1 MNINGFRRHIR
12 WGITIFSVVAAS
24 LIFYFI
30 LFHMDILKNGLG
42 KVLKVLLPIIYGAI
56 IAYVFSPAV
65 KFFERLG
72 RSAVEKCRF
81 KLTERKQKVIRLTCV
96 LLTMFLLLLGV
107 YGLLA
112 MLIPE
117 LLTSIKSILENL
129 PVYLDNIREWSSRI
143 LKNNPDLESSAIQ
156 FIDKYS
162 TRAEQWMGSGMILQ
176 INEIIKGFSIGLMG
190 FAVFLKNIVLG
201 IIISIYI
208 LYSKEKLIA
217 NAKKALYAVLNPE
230 NATQIIKDVRYVD
243 HTFGGYIM
251 GMILD
256 SVNIGI
262 MCYIGTLLM
271 DLPYALLISV
281 IVAVTNVIPFFGP
294 YLGGIPSTLL
304 IFLVNP
310 LQALYFVIFIFLL
323 QQLDGNF
330 IAPKI
335 LGGSTG
341 LTSFMVVVAIIIGG
355 GFFGIPGML
364 IGVPVCAVICT
375 IIRNYVDGRLEEK
388 ELPVNRE
395 FYMNMDHVNPT
406 TGQKVMP
413 REEDIRPE
421 EVFRYRSRK
430 SDITSE

>member
-1 MNINGFRRHIR
+1 MNIKGFRRHIR

-30 LFHMDILKNGLG
+30 LFHMDILKNGVG

-56 IAYVFSPAV
+56 MAYVFRPVVS
-65 KFFERLG
+65 FFEKLGTGGAKKLRL
-72 RSAVEKCRF
+72 S
-81 KLTERKQKVIRLTCV
+81 LTERKQKVIRLTCV
-96 LLTMFLLLLGV
+96 LLTIFLLLLGV

-117 LLTSIKSILENL
+117 LLTSIKSIIENF
-129 PVYLDNIREWSSRI
+129 PIYLDNIREWSSRL
-143 LKNNPDLESSAIQ
+143 LKNNPDLETSANQ

-162 TRAEQWMGSGMILQ
+162 IMAEQWLSDGMITQ
-176 INEIIKGFSIGLMG
+176 INGVIKGFSMGLMG
-190 FAVFLKNIVLG
+190 FVVFLKNIVLG

-208 LYSKEKLIA
+208 LYSRETLIA
-217 NAKKALYAVLNPE
+217 NAKKALYALFTTETASQV
-230 NATQIIKDVRYVD
+230 IKDVQYVD
-243 HTFGGYIM
+243 RTFGGYIM
-251 GMILD
+251 GMVLD

-304 IFLVNP
+304 ILLVNP
-310 LQALYFVIFIFLL
+310 MQALYFVIFIFLL

-330 IAPKI
+330 IAPRI

-375 IIRNYVDGRLEEK
+375 IIKNYVDGRLEEK
-388 ELPVNRE
+388 DLPSQRE
-395 FYMNMDHVNPT
+395 FYMNIDHVNPVT
-406 TGQKVMP
+406 HQSVMP
-413 REEDIRPE
+413 GDKEISQE
-421 EVFRYRSRK
+421 EVFRYKGRK
-430 SDITSE
+430 TDLTSQ